1 MNGEHGCV
9 AIHSALMHL
18 AEAHPAGVAA
28 TVKNVRFLPKLVNF
42 LEALPKEIKIS
53 TLVKAEHSQSV
64 VLNPEVSALNSTVA
78 SISTATAGGQVD
90 QERLQKLTLHLRLLS
105 ALSSAHDIA
114 LGILVDKNSSA
125 AVPNPG
131 GGTSSGGAKISL
143 KPDSFNYAPCHLS
156 NEMLTAD
163 WSSSVGAAAAYN
175 MESVSVAFNPR
186 LENTP
191 KSSQW
196 MNKTGDQLHRPT
208 FFPRAA
214 AAAATTGATSGPHQ
228 AAHHNTQAASTLNAF
243 GVSSYLVSVLK
254 AVWPIAEAL
263 DAFCLEVIEF
273 LKRIL
278 HKDGARNRVCH
289 LLGPHSGNLVFNK
302 MLIPHAMRGCCMVG
316 KNGASLGVNGSQ
328 VSHAQSFAVDR
339 TVSQTLDQTMSN
351 LSKTHHRLDPLNDVT
366 TTRAL
371 PSTHSSRMYAQASAK
386 SSPISPIVFC
396 RLLEVLS
403 LSASGLTTNKASLLK
418 FVSGRG
424 ELEFW
429 FDLVEGKERLRLP
442 VLKVLLA
449 IMLSGYSKSFFSSSP
464 RTLTMLEMCIVVSG
478 GAVSSSSAGVNQGS
492 LLLAS
497 TTSRVV
503 NPVNRYAHPTN
514 TDAGT
519 TTTEVSSLALHLL
532 WMLCYQNQRILP
544 LIKQRQSLFAKLEW
558 LSEDFHAPDRS
569 VAVEIM
575 GLLAVD

>member
-1 MNGEHGCV
+1 M
-9 AIHSALMHL
+9 
-18 AEAHPAGVAA
+18 
-28 TVKNVRFLPKLVNF
+28 
-42 LEALPKEIKIS
+42 
-53 TLVKAEHSQSV
+53 
-64 VLNPEVSALNSTVA
+64 LNPEVSALNSTVA

-328 VSHAQSFAVDR
+328 VGFFILWIDIEVTLLYPHALFRSLIPGTHMHSDR
-339 TVSQTLDQTMSN
+339 ITL
-351 LSKTHHRLDPLNDVT
+351 LRGYARLCLGIGILNAPARAGEGHPILYCIPPGLIP
-366 TTRAL
+366 RAL
-371 PSTHSSRMYAQASAK
+371 RPRAG
-386 SSPISPIVFC
+386 PRFC
-396 RLLEVLS
+396 EAGALW
-403 LSASGLTTNKASLLK
+403 GLMLTN
-418 FVSGRG
+418 
-424 ELEFW
+424 
-429 FDLVEGKERLRLP
+429 
-442 VLKVLLA
+442 
-449 IMLSGYSKSFFSSSP
+449 
-464 RTLTMLEMCIVVSG
+464 
-478 GAVSSSSAGVNQGS
+478 N
-492 LLLAS
+492 
-497 TTSRVV
+497 
-503 NPVNRYAHPTN
+503 
-514 TDAGT
+514 
-519 TTTEVSSLALHLL
+519 
-532 WMLCYQNQRILP
+532 
-544 LIKQRQSLFAKLEW
+544 
-558 LSEDFHAPDRS
+558 
-569 VAVEIM
+569 
-575 GLLAVD
+575 